1 MMVVAIAV
9 MILTGGITLYSL
21 FKIVT
26 LIAKRIQTNQR
37 RSMDPPQLS
46 SDEEDSRERVIAIR
60 NSGDD
65 DADQRP
71 ERVLDDVNNDAEPPA
86 NAGMLMN

>member
-1 MMVVAIAV
+1 
-9 MILTGGITLYSL
+9 
-21 FKIVT
+21 
-26 LIAKRIQTNQR
+26 
-37 RSMDPPQLS
+37 MDPPQLS